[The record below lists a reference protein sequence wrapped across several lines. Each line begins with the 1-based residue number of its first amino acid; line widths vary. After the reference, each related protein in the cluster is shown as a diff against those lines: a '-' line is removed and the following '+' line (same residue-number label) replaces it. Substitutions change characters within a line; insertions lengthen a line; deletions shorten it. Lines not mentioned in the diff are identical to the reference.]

1 LARDLKRW
9 AKTSEHD
16 KLVCSANGSRE
27 VGQRILAQLKAR
39 SLGYLGRTH
48 VNSTLTTLLGATAIV
63 GVMGAATAARADQ
76 EDLRLSSEAKVMLTQ
91 AIATAEQHLDGRA
104 IGAKLDDDSFKPAYE
119 VTVVKDNRVF
129 DVYVDAVTNAVI
141 SSREDMDD

>member
-1 LARDLKRW
+1 
-9 AKTSEHD
+9 
-16 KLVCSANGSRE
+16 
-27 VGQRILAQLKAR
+27 
-39 SLGYLGRTH
+39 
-48 VNSTLTTLLGATAIV
+48 VNSTLTTLLGATVIV
-63 GVMGAATAARADQ
+63 GVIGTAIAARADQ
-76 EDLRLSSEAKVMLTQ
+76 EDLRLFSEAKVMLTQ